1 MSDEAVL
8 RDQARTAMHSGRL
21 RSCSPEHMWGGPGSC
36 ACCAVCGQ
44 PLKQDELEL
53 ELQFPPDHDG
63 RTLCNRHLHIGC
75 FKAWEWVASR
85 AWEREG
91 QSPELVTSDQ
101 PPSLPLTGA
110 NGRATETA

>member
-1 MSDEAVL
+1 MNDEPVL

-21 RSCSPEHMWGGPGSC
+21 PSCPPERMWGGPGSG

-44 PLKQDELEL
+44 ALKQDEVEI

-63 RTLCNRHLHIGC
+63 RALCNRHLHIGC

-85 AWEREG
+85 HGGVNADPALDPSSRW
-91 QSPELVTSDQ
+91 PETV
-101 PPSLPLTGA
+101 
-110 NGRATETA
+110 